1 MIAIIDYDAGNIR
14 SVKNAVASVC
24 DDFVVAS
31 DPEVILSADKV
42 IMPGVGEAFSA
53 MENLR
58 LKGLDKVIPMIK
70 VPVLGICIGYQ
81 LLCAFSEER
90 ATECLGIF
98 SARVRRFEDEPG
110 LKIPHMGWNRVSF
123 NPEEPLF
130 KGIDQD
136 SWFYYIH
143 SYAPDLCDDTVA
155 TTEYGSRVF
164 SAAIRKDNFFGTQ
177 FHPEK
182 SGETGRRLIKNF
194 IEL

>member
-24 DDFVVAS
+24 DDFVVTS

-98 SARVRRFEDEPG
+98 SAMVRRFEDEPG

-164 SAAIRKDNFFGTQ
+164 SAAIRKGNFFGTQ